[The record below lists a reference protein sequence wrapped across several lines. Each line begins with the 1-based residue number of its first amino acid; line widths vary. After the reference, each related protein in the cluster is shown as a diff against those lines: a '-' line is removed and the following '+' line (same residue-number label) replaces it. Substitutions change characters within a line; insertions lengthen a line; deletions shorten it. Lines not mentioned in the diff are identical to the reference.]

1 VNLLLNVI
9 HALVAR
15 FKREEGQTV
24 VEYALVLGGVSLILL
39 AALVGAGLE
48 DEFGELVTDIATAM
62 GTL

>member
-1 VNLLLNVI
+1 MLNVI